1 MWDLDKYNTELKEDT
16 RIDEIN
22 LLQKQ
27 LMLPGIKHKWVA
39 RLIFAKRH
47 LNSLNKKKKL
57 TYVAVLAS
65 LESQNAIPPGLSK
78 TTLEKKIE
86 SSDSVQNII
95 QDIEDTELIIEYL
108 EKVETIFR
116 SMTYD
121 LKNIVDIT
129 RMETT

>member
-1 MWDLDKYNTELKEDT
+1 MTSLENFTKELQEDT
-16 RIDEIN
+16 QIDELN

-27 LMLPGIKHKWVA
+27 LQLPAIKHKWVA
-39 RLIFAKRH
+39 RLIFEKQKLNR
-47 LNSLNKKKKL
+47 LNSKKKQLKE
-57 TYVAVLAS
+57 AVLCS
-65 LESQNAIPPGLSK
+65 FEQNGMPPGIPKS
-78 TTLEKKIE
+78 KIE
-86 SSDSVQNII
+86 RKIEASTEIIKIDEEI
-95 QDIEDTELIIEYL
+95 QDSEIIIEYL